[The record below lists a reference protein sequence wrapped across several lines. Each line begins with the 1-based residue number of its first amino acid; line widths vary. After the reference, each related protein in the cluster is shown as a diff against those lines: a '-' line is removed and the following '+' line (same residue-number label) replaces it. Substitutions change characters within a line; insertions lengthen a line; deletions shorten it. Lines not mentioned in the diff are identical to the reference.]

1 VGRLVQQG
9 VLIPKENPKILAN
22 SVNRVLE
29 NPELRNQFIKNTCK
43 KVQNRYSIEK
53 YAHNMFNLYS
63 KMMSDN
69 L

>member
-1 VGRLVQQG
+1 M
-9 VLIPKENPKILAN
+9 AN
-22 SVNRVLE
+22 SINRVLE
-29 NPELRNQFIKNTCK
+29 NPELRNQFIKNAYK
-43 KVQNRYSIEK
+43 KVQNRYSIGK